1 VSRHS
6 LVPLLVAAAA
16 LSGCGGGS
24 RTADKAGGTANKAVV
39 LTLATTASAGLADAP
54 PVREFAHR
62 VAVVSH
68 GALRIDVTAQWGNLA
83 PDAEAR
89 LVRAVGAGTVDL
101 GFVGSRV
108 FDLLGV
114 SSFSPL
120 SAPMLIDSYRLEAAV
135 MRSDLPPLMTASLKP
150 LHVAGV
156 GMFGDAIRRPFSVR
170 RALLDPRSWRG
181 ISFGTYPS
189 RVQEATIRVLGARPF
204 HAFGNYRQHA
214 LQLGLIQ
221 GFEYDVGRYAQYSIE
236 PLAPYVTS
244 NVEMW
249 PQVDVVLANPQW
261 LRSLSA
267 QQRRWLREASA
278 GTADTSVALVSHEAG
293 AVRRACAQGARF
305 VDATAAQLAG
315 LRRAFAV
322 VYAKLGRDPS
332 TSLYLRRIQRLKR
345 SLAARPSTASPLPA
359 GCRR

>member
-1 VSRHS
+1 MSRHS
-6 LVPLLVAAAA
+6 VVAPLVAAVA
-16 LSGCGGGS
+16 LSGCGGS
-24 RTADKAGGTANKAVV
+24 HSADKAGGKANKAVV
-39 LTLATTASAGLADAP
+39 VTLATTASAGLADTP
-54 PVREFAHR
+54 PVRDFARR
-62 VAVVSH
+62 VAIVSH

-108 FDLLGV
+108 FDVLGV

-135 MRSDLPPLMTASLKP
+135 MRSDLPPRMIAGLKP
-150 LHVAGV
+150 LHVAVV

-170 RALLDPRSWRG
+170 RVLLDPRSWRG

-189 RVQEATIRVLGARPF
+189 RVQEATIRALGAHPF

-221 GFEYDVGRYAQYSIE
+221 GFEYDVGRYAQYGIE
-236 PLAPYVTS
+236 RLAPYVTS
-244 NVEMW
+244 NVELW
-249 PQVDVVLANPQW
+249 PQVDVVLANPTW

-278 GTADTSVALVSHEAG
+278 GTARTSVSLMSHEAG
-293 AVRRACAQGARF
+293 VVRSACARGARF

-315 LRRAFAV
+315 LRRAVAV
-322 VYAKLGRDPS
+322 VYARLGHDPS